1 MQDAL
6 VMSVDIPN
14 ECWYLDS
21 AASYHYTPHQ
31 EWISDFMAK
40 DLGKVYLAN
49 DGLLHYRGA
58 GRMHIKTA
66 SNVMLEL
73 TSVRHVP
80 GLKRN
85 LISVGQLHDAE
96 YAVLFKGGAWKI
108 TKGAMV
114 IMKGLKCGTLYK
126 TTLSKDCITLVGSE
140 NDTMTWHRRLGHM
153 SEKGMKMLL
162 ESGMLHG
169 LTSLEMS

>member
-1 MQDAL
+1 
-6 VMSVDIPN
+6 MSVDIPN

-49 DGLLHYRGA
+49 DRLLHCRGA
-58 GRMHIKTA
+58 GRMNIKTA
-66 SNVMLEL
+66 SNVTLEL
-73 TSVRHVP
+73 IGVRYVP

-85 LISVGQLHDAE
+85 LILVGQLDDAG
-96 YAVLFKGGAWKI
+96 YAVLFKDGAWKI

-114 IMKGLKCGTLYK
+114 IMRYSVQDNVEQGL
-126 TTLSKDCITLVGSE
+126 
-140 NDTMTWHRRLGHM
+140 HRSRWIR
-153 SEKGMKMLL
+153 E
-162 ESGMLHG
+162 
-169 LTSLEMS
+169 